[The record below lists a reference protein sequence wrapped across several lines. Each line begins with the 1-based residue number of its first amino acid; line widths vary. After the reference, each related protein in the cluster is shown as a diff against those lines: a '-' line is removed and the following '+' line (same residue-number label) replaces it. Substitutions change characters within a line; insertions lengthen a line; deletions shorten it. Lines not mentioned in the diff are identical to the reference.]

1 MGALTGLVAQGNYA
15 GAAND
20 AAAVTVLLNLL
31 PNPDAAIAGGT
42 GATANAGK
50 GSNHL
55 DEMSPGA
62 AAQLRVELLALQDAI
77 DTTNAL

>member
-1 MGALTGLVAQGNYA
+1 MSSLTGLVAQGNYA

-20 AAAVTVLLNLL
+20 QAAIDVLLALL
-31 PNPDAAIAGGT
+31 PNPDAAIPGT

-50 GSNHL
+50 GSNHF

-62 AAQLRVELLALQDAI
+62 AAQLRVELLAMRAAI
-77 DTTNAL
+77 GTTNTL